1 MNFDL
6 APLTISLSTATF
18 ATLIALILGA
28 FAAYLMVGYSGP
40 GKHLLDGILTLP
52 LVLPPTVVGY
62 FLLLMLGKNGPIG
75 KGLAQLGIVVVFSWP
90 AAVIAA
96 VVVSFPLVYKTILNS
111 LEQID
116 RNVIE
121 ASYTLGAT
129 GWQIFRWVTLPL
141 AWPGILTGT
150 MMAFARAIGE
160 FGATMMV
167 AGNIPGHTQ
176 TMPLAIFFA
185 AETGDML
192 TALVWVGII
201 SLLSLTVIY
210 SLNLVQ
216 REALL

>member
-1 MNFDL
+1 MTFDL
-6 APLTISLSTATF
+6 APLTISLNTATI
-18 ATLIALILGA
+18 ATLITLVLGA
-28 FAAYLMVGYSGP
+28 FTAYLMAGYSGP
-40 GKHLLDGILTLP
+40 GKHLMDGILTLP

-62 FLLLMLGKNGPIG
+62 FLLLMLGKNGPVG
-75 KGLAQLGIVVVFSWP
+75 KVLAQLGIVVVFSWP

-96 VVVSFPLVYKTILNS
+96 VVVSFPLMYKTILNS

-116 RNVIE
+116 RSVIE

-141 AWPGILTGT
+141 AWPGVITGT
-150 MMAFARAIGE
+150 MMAFARALGE

-167 AGNIPGHTQ
+167 AGNIPGRTQ

-192 TALVWVGII
+192 TALAWVGMI

-216 REALL
+216 REALM

>member
-1 MNFDL
+1 MTFDL
-6 APLTISLSTATF
+6 APLTISLSTAIL
-18 ATLIALILGA
+18 ATLITLVLGSFTA
-28 FAAYLMVGYSGP
+28 SLMAGYSGP

-62 FLLLMLGKNGPIG
+62 FLLLMLGKNGPVG
-75 KGLAQLGIVVVFSWP
+75 KVLAQLGIVIVFSWP
-90 AAVIAA
+90 ATVIAA
-96 VVVSFPLVYKTILNS
+96 VVVSFPLMYKAILNS

-141 AWPGILTGT
+141 AWPGVLTGT
-150 MMAFARAIGE
+150 MMAFARALGE

-192 TALVWVGII
+192 TALVWVGMI

-216 REALL
+216 REPLL